1 MHPSE
6 LERAQNEYRQFVRRL
21 QEPQPRHDVFTADDL
36 PKKQFVTV
44 PRQQAVNVFLSL
56 NPHFGAHREE
66 LVAIFSDIITAFQ
79 FDEET
84 WEESL
89 RRSDNQGQSQRFYFL
104 A

>member
-6 LERAQNEYRQFVRRL
+6 LERAQNKYRQFVRSL

-36 PKKQFVTV
+36 PKKKIVNV

-66 LVAIFSDIITAFQ
+66 LVAMFSETPEFQ

-84 WEESL
+84 WEETL
-89 RRSDNQGQSQRFYFL
+89 RRIDNQGQSQRFYFL